1 MSESHTSAPSAD
13 IPNEA
18 MNQRRKLGRLGPILL
33 SAHFL
38 WMLPVAASGTLIQSL
53 MEQIDADTKVALYAT
68 LAASGALAAA
78 LANIVFGSLSD
89 RTRTRWGAR
98 NPWILGGGLVASGAM
113 LAMSFVTD
121 FVVLV
126 GLWMLFQLALNA
138 FLSPLIAILPDRVAP
153 SSLGTASSYIG
164 VGQLAAQS
172 LGAVMAGSFVAVPAE
187 GLRILPAALVLASLL
202 IFILAP
208 DRDNRQDLR
217 PSFSLRGLL
226 ASFKV
231 PRDADFLW
239 ALVGRFL
246 LLLAFMLVVTYQLF
260 LLTDFIGLE
269 LTAAGG
275 VIAVGGLVMAAA
287 SAVSTLISGP
297 LSDRIRRRKPLVMGA
312 AVLVALAVLP
322 MTFSPSV
329 ATFYI
334 FLAVGGFGYGI
345 YVAVD
350 QALMAEVLPDQEHRA
365 KDLGILNVANTLPQ
379 ILAPVVA
386 GVLVGIT
393 GYQGVLLIATVV
405 GVVSAVCIAP
415 IRRVR

>member
-1 MSESHTSAPSAD
+1 
-13 IPNEA
+13 
-18 MNQRRKLGRLGPILL
+18 
-33 SAHFL
+33 
-38 WMLPVAASGTLIQSL
+38 
-53 MEQIDADTKVALYAT
+53 
-68 LAASGALAAA
+68 
-78 LANIVFGSLSD
+78 
-89 RTRTRWGAR
+89 
-98 NPWILGGGLVASGAM
+98 
-113 LAMSFVTD
+113 
-121 FVVLV
+121 
-126 GLWMLFQLALNA
+126 
-138 FLSPLIAILPDRVAP
+138 
-153 SSLGTASSYIG
+153 
-164 VGQLAAQS
+164 
-172 LGAVMAGSFVAVPAE
+172 
-187 GLRILPAALVLASLL
+187 
-202 IFILAP
+202 
-208 DRDNRQDLR
+208 
-217 PSFSLRGLL
+217 
-226 ASFKV
+226 
-231 PRDADFLW
+231 
-239 ALVGRFL
+239 
-246 LLLAFMLVVTYQLF
+246 
-260 LLTDFIGLE
+260 
-269 LTAAGG
+269 
-275 VIAVGGLVMAAA
+275 MAAA